1 MMMKSSDNLKW
12 LKESE
17 HYLYENNGGDLF
29 YLLETMYK
37 MEKMNFRQFIYDAS
51 RGIGNVIC
59 EGSEYVLDMD
69 LDDPADFQAVTFF
82 IGDYESSTISPKNFV
97 ELMRIISKNYIKE
110 NPQDKDS
117 VTSSMSKLELRYL

>member
-12 LKESE
+12 LEESE
-17 HYLYENNGGDLF
+17 GYLYENNGGDLF
-29 YLLETMYK
+29 YLLEMMYK

-59 EGSEYVLDMD
+59 EGSEYILDMD
-69 LDDPADFQAVTFF
+69 LDNPSDFQEVSFF

-97 ELMRIISKNYIKE
+97 ELMQVISKNYIKE
-110 NPQDKDS
+110 NPEDKDS
-117 VTSSMSKLELRYL
+117 VDSSMLKLELHYL